1 MNARKTALW
10 LLMTG
15 VTVGALAWHF
25 SISGPPHSP
34 SAQNSSRASGTAPDA
49 AERELAGTV
58 SHSGPKPLLPNLHRD
73 DAPNEANLIY
83 DTALDESRID
93 ELLADADAFSAM
105 INAMHAAASTD
116 RELSESTALF
126 SSHLK
131 SGLSEEGHERTVLDF
146 SCGQQLCLAELS
158 DPVRDPLDIRP
169 LMQHD
174 GTTYFQAAIVS
185 DQVKTRNG
193 TTSLR
198 AVFAIDPAINQIVSI
213 PD

>member
-1 MNARKTALW
+1 
-10 LLMTG
+10 MTG

-25 SISGPPHSP
+25 SMSGPPHSP
-34 SAQNSSRASGTAPDA
+34 AAQNSSRASTTAPDA
-49 AERELAGTV
+49 AERELAGTAP
-58 SHSGPKPLLPNLHRD
+58 HSGPRPLLPNLLLD

-93 ELLADADAFSAM
+93 ELLADAGAFTAM

-126 SSHLK
+126 SSHLQG
-131 SGLSEEGHERTVLDF
+131 GLSEEGHERTVLDF
-146 SCGQQLCLAELS
+146 SCGRQLCLAELS

-174 GTTYFQAAIVS
+174 GTTYFQAAS
-185 DQVKTRNG
+185 LSNQVKTLDG
-193 TTSLR
+193 KPSIR

-213 PD
+213 PE

>member
-25 SISGPPHSP
+25 STNGPPHSP
-34 SAQNSSRASGTAPDA
+34 SAQNSSRASRTAPDA

-58 SHSGPKPLLPNLHRD
+58 SHSGPKPLLQNLHRD

-131 SGLSEEGHERTVLDF
+131 SGLSEDGHERTVLDF